1 MAREAVVAMSETPEH
16 VAGHVDALFVQSAA
30 ALTSR
35 EDTITL
41 QGLSEA
47 TVYFADRPR
56 REVGHIPS
64 HRFVELWREGE
75 DSFVVHP
82 PHAVLSILDD
92 DGTAS
97 ADDVVMVLKEPR
109 IDGDAV
115 TYTVDVLQGTLP
127 AESGPCSL
135 FIDALDRPLA
145 PALLADDA
153 PARPG
158 T

>member
-1 MAREAVVAMSETPEH
+1 LAREAVVAMSETPEH
-16 VAGHVDALFVQSAA
+16 VAGHIDALFVQSAA

-35 EDTITL
+35 EGTITL
-41 QGLSEA
+41 QELAES

-56 REVGHIPS
+56 WEVGHIPS
-64 HRFVELWREGE
+64 HRFVELWGEGE
-75 DSFVVHP
+75 DSFAVHP
-82 PHAVLSILDD
+82 PHAVLSILGE
-92 DGTAS
+92 DGRAP

-109 IDGDAV
+109 IDGNAM
-115 TYTVDVLQGTLP
+115 TYTVEVLQGTLP

-135 FIDALDRPLA
+135 FIDALGRPLA